1 VKERGEHRLHIF
13 CVDVL
18 VTEHPSKRVIILKI
32 VPRSSL
38 RGFIVLVSERGEIIY
53 TVDGIWEGLYLTVKF
68 FTSSTSCGNLI
79 ASNRAAFFSVVD
91 FTEIFF
97 SIFFS
102 FFFPPLILISET
114 VTVLCW
120 L

>member
-1 VKERGEHRLHIF
+1 VKERGEHRLHIY

-18 VTEHPSKRVIILKI
+18 VTEHPSKRDIILRI
-32 VPRSSL
+32 VLRSSL
-38 RGFIVLVSERGEIIY
+38 RGSSVLVSERGEIIY

-68 FTSSTSCGNLI
+68 FTSSTSCGNLT

-97 SIFFS
+97 LFFS